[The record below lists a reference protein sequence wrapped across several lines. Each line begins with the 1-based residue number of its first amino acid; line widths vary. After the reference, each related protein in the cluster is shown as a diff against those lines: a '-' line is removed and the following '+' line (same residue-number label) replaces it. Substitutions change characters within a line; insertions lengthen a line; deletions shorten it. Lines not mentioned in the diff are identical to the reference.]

1 MAMDLTEATVSGKSR
16 WIHRALLALLVPLV
30 VSLSGCMS
38 SRDNAAS
45 ALMIDPVTTSS
56 VPPLSADSEI
66 MSDETVVRD
75 LAGSLDPSRL
85 AGLHPWSN
93 PLTGSAGVIS
103 GLEAHPG
110 NPGPCRQFRT
120 TRHAFDGVSLF
131 DGKICSQADGSWKI
145 VSFEPAAG

>member
-1 MAMDLTEATVSGKSR
+1 MDLTEATVSGKSR
-16 WIHRALLALLVPLV
+16 THSRALLALLVPLV
-30 VSLSGCMS
+30 VSLTGCMGA
-38 SRDNAAS
+38 RDNAAS

-66 MSDETVVRD
+66 LSDENLVRD
-75 LAGSLDPSRL
+75 LAGSLEQSRL

-103 GLEAHPG
+103 GLEARQEDSG
-110 NPGPCRQFRT
+110 ACRRFRT

-131 DGKICSQADGSWKI
+131 DGKICRQAGGSWKT
-145 VSFEPAAG
+145 VSFEPAGN

>member
-16 WIHRALLALLVPLV
+16 VKHRALLALLVPLA
-30 VSLSGCMS
+30 VSLAGCMS

-66 MSDETVVRD
+66 MSDESVVRD
-75 LAGSLDPSRL
+75 LAGGLDSSRL
-85 AGLHPWSN
+85 SGLHPWSN

-103 GLEAHPG
+103 GLQAPSGETG
-110 NPGPCRQFRT
+110 SCRQFKT

-131 DGKICSQADGSWKI
+131 DGKICRQDDGSWGI
-145 VSFEPAAG
+145 VSFEPAGG

>member
-1 MAMDLTEATVSGKSR
+1 MSGKSR
-16 WIHRALLALLVPLV
+16 RTRRALLALLVPLL
-30 VSLSGCMS
+30 VSLTGCVS

-45 ALMIDPVTTSS
+45 VLMIDPVTTSS
-56 VPPLSADSEI
+56 VPPLSAESEI

-75 LAGSLDPSRL
+75 LAGSLAPSRL

-103 GLEAHPG
+103 GLQAQSG
-110 NPGPCRQFRT
+110 DPGPCRQFMT

-131 DGKICSQADGSWKI
+131 DGKICMQAGGSWKVI
-145 VSFEPAAG
+145 SFEPADG